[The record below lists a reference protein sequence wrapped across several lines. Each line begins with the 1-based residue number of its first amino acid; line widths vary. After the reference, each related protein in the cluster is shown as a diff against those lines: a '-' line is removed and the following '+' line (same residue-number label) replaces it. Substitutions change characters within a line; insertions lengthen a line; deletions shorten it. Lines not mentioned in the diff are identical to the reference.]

1 MKISND
7 CIASLLLPA
16 GRPLRAALGR
26 LPHSVRLSLVP
37 NQFLPCASS
46 LSLSKL
52 NSVILPVS
60 FAHQYYTGI
69 LNSKR

>member
-7 CIASLLLPA
+7 CVASLLLPA
-16 GRPLRAALGR
+16 GRPLRAASLRSAVIGPDPF
-26 LPHSVRLSLVP
+26 LPRALSL
-37 NQFLPCASS
+37 N
-46 LSLSKL
+46 KL